1 MLYKYY
7 GVVCGVDYDNQ
18 KVVRDFILETVEPLD
33 YNLFRVEPLDFNL
46 LRYRGLNEVLAVKYR
61 RDTIGENRTYRG
73 KMTHYQNWDAIPK
86 ELRKQA
92 NDLFDD
98 IVIETMED

>member
-7 GVVCGVDYDNQ
+7 GVVYGADYDNQ
-18 KVVRDFILETVEPLD
+18 KVVRDFILKT
-33 YNLFRVEPLDFNL
+33 VEPLDFNL
-46 LRYRGLNEVLAVKYR
+46 LQYRGLNKVLAVKYR
-61 RDTIGENRTYRG
+61 RDTIGENRTYRSE
-73 KMTHYQNWDAIPK
+73 TLQTWNWDIVPK

>member
-7 GVVCGVDYDNQ
+7 GVVCGVDYDNE
-18 KVVRDFILETVEPLD
+18 KVVRDFIVKT
-33 YNLFRVEPLDFNL
+33 VEPLDFNL
-46 LRYRGLNEVLAVKYR
+46 LRYRGFNEVLAVKYR
-61 RDTIGENRTYRG
+61 RDIIRENRTYRG
-73 KMTHYQNWDAIPK
+73 KMRHYQNWDAIPK

>member
-33 YNLFRVEPLDFNL
+33 YNLLRVEPLDFNL

-61 RDTIGENRTYRG
+61 RDTIGKNKTYRS
-73 KMTHYQNWDAIPK
+73 KTSKTWNWDIVPK
-86 ELRKQA
+86 ELIKQA